1 MQKGTTTLFEEEPMA
16 ESAQVEQQRCP
27 KIYLQHDRPWSAIFA
42 QS

>member
-16 ESAQVEQQRCP
+16 ESAQEQQRCP